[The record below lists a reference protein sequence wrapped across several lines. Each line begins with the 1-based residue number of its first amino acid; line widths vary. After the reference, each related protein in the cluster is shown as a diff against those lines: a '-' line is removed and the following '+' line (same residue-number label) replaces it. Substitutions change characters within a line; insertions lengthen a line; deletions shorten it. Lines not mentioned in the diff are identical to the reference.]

1 MISLL
6 FSFSEYHMEPEID
19 RYRYDSYDDNE
30 DDELPRQEIQIG
42 VMPFERIKNYRIC
55 RSYDNRGDDD

>member
-1 MISLL
+1 
-6 FSFSEYHMEPEID
+6 MEPEID

-55 RSYDNRGDDD
+55 RSYDNSGDDD